1 MTGLIVAAAVLLILA
16 VLAALFRAMWRVA
29 EPNEGLIISGLRSH
43 MPDSEQDVE
52 ESLGFKI
59 VTGKG
64 TFVIPGVQRVRR
76 LSLDLHE
83 TEMVIDC
90 VTVQGIPLRVK
101 GVAIFKVGDDYAS
114 IANAARRFLDQ
125 QDKMEQKVHNVFAG
139 HLRSIV
145 GSMKVEEMIRER
157 ERMTEETR
165 KHASP
170 EMAKLGLIIDS
181 LQIQEIVD
189 PTGYIENLARPH
201 AAAVAKEARI
211 AAAEAERE
219 ATERQQAAAAQAA
232 AATRDAD
239 IKKAG
244 YEAEVAEARAR
255 SAQAGPLADARA
267 QQDVVVESTRVAEL
281 RAQQTEQE
289 LQASVRRPADAEAYQ
304 QVTLAEAQRQARI
317 KAAEAKAREVELS
330 AAAES
335 ARIAQVGTAEANAKR
350 AHGEAEGDSIRARGL
365 AEAEAIAKRAE
376 ALARESEAVIGQ
388 QIAEKL
394 PQIVEASAKALGNV
408 EHLTVLNGAQGLGEV
423 MSQLVGQGSA
433 IFKVARELVAE
444 PSENGKVPA

>member
-1 MTGLIVAAAVLLILA
+1 MTGWITAAAVLGLLVLLA
-16 VLAALFRAMWRVA
+16 VLFRAMWRVA

-43 MPDSEQDVE
+43 PQDAVE

-64 TFVIPGVQRVRR
+64 TFVLPGVQRVRR

-83 TEMVIDC
+83 TEMQIDC

-101 GVAIFKVGDDYAS
+101 GVAIFKVGDDFAS

-125 QDKMEQKVHNVFAG
+125 QDKMEAKVHNVFAG

-165 KHASP
+165 RHSAP

-181 LQIQEIVD
+181 LQIQEIED

-201 AAAVAKEARI
+201 AAAVAKDAKI
-211 AAAEAERE
+211 AAAEAQRE
-219 ATERQQAAAAQAA
+219 APEPQQAPTTMAA
-232 AATRDAD
+232 AATRAAD

-244 YEAEVAEARAR
+244 YAAEVAQAQAHA
-255 SAQAGPLADARA
+255 AQAGPLAAARA
-267 QQDVVVESTRVAEL
+267 EQDVVKESTKVAQL
-281 RAQQTEQE
+281 RAEQTEQE

-304 QVTLAEAQRQARI
+304 QVTLADAHRQGRI
-317 KAAEAKAREVELS
+317 KGAEAAAREVELS
-330 AAAES
+330 AAADA
-335 ARIAQVGTAEANAKR
+335 ARIEQVGTAEAA
-350 AHGEAEGDSIRARGL
+350 AHRARGEGDG
-365 AEAEAIAKRAE
+365 AAIQARGEA
-376 ALARESEAVIGQ
+376 
-388 QIAEKL
+388 
-394 PQIVEASAKALGNV
+394 
-408 EHLTVLNGAQGLGEV
+408 
-423 MSQLVGQGSA
+423 
-433 IFKVARELVAE
+433 
-444 PSENGKVPA
+444 

>member
-1 MTGLIVAAAVLLILA
+1 MSGWITAAAVLGLLV
-16 VLAALFRAMWRVA
+16 VLAALFRAMWRGA
-29 EPNEGLIISGLRSH
+29 EPNEALVGSGLRSH
-43 MPDSEQDVE
+43 AEGDGGGA
-52 ESLGFKI
+52 LGFKI

-64 TFVIPGVQRVRR
+64 PPVLPGVQRVRR

-83 TEMVIDC
+83 TEMQIDC

-125 QDKMEQKVHNVFAG
+125 QDKMEAKVHNVFAG

-145 GSMKVEEMIRER
+145 GSMKVEEMIRQR

-181 LQIQEIVD
+181 LQIQEIED
-189 PTGYIENLARPH
+189 PTGYIGNLAQPH
-201 AAAVAKEARI
+201 AAAVAKDAKI
-211 AAAEAERE
+211 AAADAERE
-219 ATERQQAAAAQAA
+219 ATERQQAATAQAA

-244 YEAEVAEARAR
+244 YAAEVAEAQAR
-255 SAQAGPLADARA
+255 SALAGPLAAARA
-267 QQDVVVESTRVAEL
+267 EQDVVVEATRVAEL
-281 RAQQTEQE
+281 KAQQTEQE

-330 AAAES
+330 AS
-335 ARIAQVGTAEANAKR
+335 ADASRVAQVGAAEAQ
-350 AHGEAEGDSIRARGL
+350 AHRVRGEADGAAIRARGL

-376 ALARESEAVIGQ
+376 ALARESDAVISQ
-388 QIAEKL
+388 QIAERL

-408 EHLTVLNGAQGLGEV
+408 EHLTVLNGAQGLAEI
-423 MSQLVGQGSA
+423 MSQVVGQGSA
-433 IFKVARELVAE
+433 IYRVARELATE
-444 PSENGKVPA
+444 QHENGKVPA

>member
-1 MTGLIVAAAVLLILA
+1 MTGWIAAVAALCLLA

-29 EPNEGLIISGLRSH
+29 EPNEALIVSGLRSH
-43 MPDSEQDVE
+43 NNEDDVE

-64 TFVIPGVQRVRR
+64 TMVLPGVQRVRR

-83 TEMVIDC
+83 TEMQIDC

-101 GVAIFKVGDDYAS
+101 GVAIFKIGDDYAS
-114 IANAARRFLDQ
+114 IANSARRFLDQ
-125 QDKMEQKVHNVFAG
+125 QDKMEAKVHNVFAG

-165 KHASP
+165 RHASP

-181 LQIQEIVD
+181 LQIQEIED

-201 AAAVAKEARI
+201 AVAVSRDAKI

-219 ATERQQAAAAQAA
+219 AVERQQGATTQAA

-244 YEAEVAEARAR
+244 YAAEVAEA
-255 SAQAGPLADARA
+255 
-267 QQDVVVESTRVAEL
+267 TRVAQL
-281 RAQQTEQE
+281 RAEQTEQE
-289 LQASVRRPADAEAYQ
+289 LQATVRRPADAEAYQ
-304 QVTLAEAQRQARI
+304 QVTLAEASRQARI
-317 KAAEAKAREVELS
+317 KAAEAAAREVELR
-330 AAAES
+330 AGADS
-335 ARIAQVGTAEANAKR
+335 ARIEKVGAAEASANKAR
-350 AHGEAEGDSIRARGL
+350 GEAEGSAIRARGL
-365 AEAEAIAKRAE
+365 AEAESIAKRAE

-388 QIAEKL
+388 QIAERL
-394 PQIVEASAKALGNV
+394 PQIVEAAAKALGNV
-408 EHLTVLNGAQGLGEV
+408 EHLTVLNGAQGLGEI
-423 MSQLVGQGSA
+423 MSQVVGQGTA
-433 IFKVARELVAE
+433 MYKVARELVADQQAE
-444 PSENGKVPA
+444 ATPSKNGTAPAVKA